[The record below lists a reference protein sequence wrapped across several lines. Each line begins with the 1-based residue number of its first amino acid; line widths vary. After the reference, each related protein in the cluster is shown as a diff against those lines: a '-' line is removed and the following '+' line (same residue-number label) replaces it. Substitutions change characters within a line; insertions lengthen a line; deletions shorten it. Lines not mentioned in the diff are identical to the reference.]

1 MILLGAFISGV
12 FSKRRIYLVLI
23 GASLIANLVVVN
35 TGSLQVAAVALM
47 VDYAMKVVLA
57 ELRTCIIMEITDEKY
72 RSKFINILY
81 ISYASG
87 ITLNGVIFKL
97 VSSWKLII
105 LCL

>member
-57 ELRTCIIMEITDEKY
+57 ELSLQSHEEGKW
-72 RSKFINILY
+72 
-81 ISYASG
+81 
-87 ITLNGVIFKL
+87 
-97 VSSWKLII
+97 VSVGE
-105 LCL
+105 